1 MQLKPNAFK
10 RGLASGRPQIGLW
23 CSLCSPLGA
32 EILGDAGFDWILIDT
47 EHAPNDTMDVM
58 RLLQAIQGSPTPAVV
73 RVAWNDAVLV
83 KRLLDV
89 GVQSILYPYIQNA
102 KEAAAAAAA
111 LRYPPRGVRGVATNS
126 RATRF
131 GRIPDYAQKADGEMC
146 ALIQAETLE
155 AVKHI
160 EAMAQI
166 DGVDGIFIGPADLSA
181 SMGYLGQ
188 PRHPE
193 VMKVIV
199 DAIKRIRGAGKAAGF
214 LTPNIDDAKMII
226 EAGAN
231 FCAVGSDSGLLVNA
245 TNALVKT
252 FKG

>member
-10 RGLASGRPQIGLW
+10 RGLASGKPQIGLW
-23 CSLCSPLGA
+23 CGLCSPVGA
-32 EILGDAGFDWILIDT
+32 EILGDAGFDWLLIDT
-47 EHAPNDTMDVM
+47 EHAPNDPYAVM
-58 RLLQAIQGSPTPAVV
+58 QLLQAIQGGETPAVI

-83 KRLLDV
+83 KRLLDT
-89 GVQSILYPYIQNA
+89 GVNTVLFPYVQNED
-102 KEAAAAAAA
+102 EAAQAVKAM
-111 LRYPPRGVRGVATNS
+111 RYPPEGVRGVATNS

-131 GRIPDYAQKADGEMC
+131 GRIADYALKANGEMC
-146 ALIQAETLE
+146 VLVQAETLD
-155 AVKHI
+155 AVGRI
-160 EAMAQI
+160 EAMAKI

-199 DAIKRIRGAGKAAGF
+199 DAIKRIRKAGKAAGF
-214 LTPNIDDAKMII
+214 LTPNVDDAKMII
-226 EAGAN
+226 AAGAN

>member
-1 MQLKPNAFK
+1 
-10 RGLASGRPQIGLW
+10 
-23 CSLCSPLGA
+23 
-32 EILGDAGFDWILIDT
+32 
-47 EHAPNDTMDVM
+47 
-58 RLLQAIQGSPTPAVV
+58 
-73 RVAWNDAVLV
+73 
-83 KRLLDV
+83 
-89 GVQSILYPYIQNA
+89 
-102 KEAAAAAAA
+102 
-111 LRYPPRGVRGVATNS
+111 
-126 RATRF
+126 
-131 GRIPDYAQKADGEMC
+131 MC